1 VPPQAPT
8 FTPDGRLS
16 GGDAALQNAF
26 AWLDFQLRY
35 FRQVNMESLTTLDSI
50 QKLRDVIAVAR
61 ALAADLQ
68 VRAGQPP
75 YDPDVPAGRNVLRAE
90 ELLADLNRAL
100 ADAQENL
107 M

>member
-1 VPPQAPT
+1 
-8 FTPDGRLS
+8 
-16 GGDAALQNAF
+16 
-26 AWLDFQLRY
+26 
-35 FRQVNMESLTTLDSI
+35 MESLTTLDSI

-61 ALAADLQ
+61 ALAADMQ

-75 YDPDVPAGRNVLRAE
+75 YDPAVPAGRNALRAE

-100 ADAQENL
+100 ADSQENL

>member
-1 VPPQAPT
+1 MPARRVESPLQP
-8 FTPDGRLS
+8 
-16 GGDAALQNAF
+16 ALAVENAF

-35 FRQVNMESLTTLDSI
+35 FRQVNAESMTTLDSI

-68 VRAGQPP
+68 LRAGQAP
-75 YDPDVPAGRNVLRAE
+75 YDPATTAGASALRAE
-90 ELLADLNRAL
+90 ELVADLNRAL
-100 ADAQENL
+100 ADAQENI